1 MLPQRGRLFAPA
13 RASAGS
19 GKRGSCRRPARF
31 ARLRALHYIPRALK
45 PRVVPLAAVALATL
59 LGGVLRLSGLGTP
72 GLWLDEILHYDIA
85 SRAAG
90 NPWHSWLLGFE
101 FENGPLFYG
110 SLLAGRVAPGAETS
124 DRLAEAIAGT
134 ATIPL
139 IAIAGAMA
147 AGTGAGVAAAW
158 LLAVAPLHVFYSRE
172 GRPYA
177 LLALLA
183 TLLLIAFLARSRR
196 TARLLGWGSA
206 LAAPYLAVSAFQV
219 LAGGLLATV
228 ACGAVQRVEQALRV
242 RRAVRWA
249 RWRPGGV
256 DAGGD
261 REALPTG
268 VEHEVRDAGAAPAAR
283 EGIGEREVPDA
294 GAGRDAPEPAG
305 EAIAGLWGTLA
316 LAALAGLVLLALLY
330 GRYPRGPQFGPFPA
344 AHGRLLGF
352 ILNAL
357 AAWPFWPAP
366 LAPPA
371 PWFAVAAVAGLAALA
386 PRRPRTATALGALA
400 IATAGA
406 AWAGMALPNHFFTL
420 RYFTPVLPSFLVLV
434 AAGTAGAARGLGW
447 VVARLQ
453 GSPASPA
460 FAPLLAGAAVATLV
474 VCNLGTAVACPYQK
488 ADWRAAARA
497 IAIDGQGPG
506 TVLAANH
513 WSAYSIGFYLRRE
526 RGRIAVAELDAAPRP
541 AVAAAAARGGCW
553 LVHGGYPQRPAL
565 KRWMRNFPAIWHGRD
580 ESIAVFR
587 CTGSGELPGLE
598 PGEAPGKDFP
608 PHPPGS
614 FSGTR

>member
-1 MLPQRGRLFAPA
+1 VPARHAPA

-19 GKRGSCRRPARF
+19 GDSGSCRRPARF
-31 ARLRALHYIPRALK
+31 AWLPTLHYIPGALK

-59 LGGVLRLSGLGTP
+59 LGGVLRLDGLGTP

-85 SRAAG
+85 GRAAA

-139 IAIAGAMA
+139 IAVAGALA
-147 AGTGAGVAAAW
+147 AGSGAGIGAAW

-183 TLLLIAFLARSRR
+183 TLLLIAFLARRNR
-196 TARLLGWGSA
+196 TSRLLGWGAA

-219 LAGGLLATV
+219 LAGGLLAAL
-228 ACGAVQRVEQALRV
+228 ACAAVEQALRRA
-242 RRAVRWA
+242 RR
-249 RWRPGGV
+249 RPGG
-256 DAGGD
+256 GQ
-261 REALPTG
+261 
-268 VEHEVRDAGAAPAAR
+268 
-283 EGIGEREVPDA
+283 A
-294 GAGRDAPEPAG
+294 GAGGEAREAGAEPAVPEPGG
-305 EAIAGLWGTLA
+305 EALAGRWGTLA
-316 LAALAGLVLLALLY
+316 LAALSGLVLLALLY
-330 GRYPRGPQFGPFPA
+330 GHYPRGPQFGLFPA

-352 ILNAL
+352 VLNAL

-366 LAPPA
+366 LAPAA
-371 PWFAVAAVAGLAALA
+371 PWFAAAAVAGLAALA
-386 PRRPRTATALGALA
+386 RRRPRTATALGALA
-400 IATAGA
+400 IATGGA
-406 AWAGMALPNHFFTL
+406 AWAGMAIPNHFFTL

-434 AAGTAGAARGLGW
+434 AAGIVGAARGLGW
-447 VVARLQ
+447 MVARLQ
-453 GSPASPA
+453 GSPPSPA
-460 FAPLLAGAAVATLV
+460 FAPLVGGAAIATLV
-474 VCNLGTAVACPYQK
+474 ACNLGTALACPYQK

-497 IAIDGQGPG
+497 VAIDGRGPG
-506 TVLAANH
+506 SVLAANH

-526 RGRIAVAELDAAPRP
+526 RGRIAVAELDAAPLP

-587 CTGSGELPGLE
+587 CTGGAERAGLA
-598 PGEAPGKDFP
+598 PGEGPAPGKDFP

-614 FSGTR
+614 FSPR

>member
-1 MLPQRGRLFAPA
+1 M
-13 RASAGS
+13 
-19 GKRGSCRRPARF
+19 
-31 ARLRALHYIPRALK
+31 
-45 PRVVPLAAVALATL
+45 
-59 LGGVLRLSGLGTP
+59 LRLYGLGTP

-85 SRAAG
+85 GRAAA
-90 NPWHSWLLGFE
+90 NPWQSWLLGFE

-110 SLLAGRVAPGAETS
+110 SLLAGRAAPDAETS
-124 DRLAEAIAGT
+124 DRLAEAVAGT

-139 IAIAGAMA
+139 LAIAGTLA

-183 TLLLIAFLARSRR
+183 TLLLIAFLARGRR
-196 TARLLGWGSA
+196 TARLLGWGAA

-219 LAGGLLATV
+219 LAGGLLAAL
-228 ACGAVQRVEQALRV
+228 ACAGAELALRKV
-242 RRAVRWA
+242 R
-249 RWRPGGV
+249 RWRP
-256 DAGGD
+256 AGG
-261 REALPTG
+261 EAL
-268 VEHEVRDAGAAPAAR
+268 
-283 EGIGEREVPDA
+283 
-294 GAGRDAPEPAG
+294 AGR
-305 EAIAGLWGTLA
+305 WGTLA
-316 LAALAGLVLLALLY
+316 LAAVAGLVLLGLMY

-366 LAPPA
+366 LAAPA
-371 PWFAVAAVAGLAALA
+371 PWFAAAAVAGLAALA
-386 PRRPRTATALGALA
+386 PRRPRTATALAALA
-400 IATAGA
+400 LATAGA
-406 AWAGMALPNHFFTL
+406 AWAGMAIPNHFFTL
-420 RYFTPVLPSFLVLV
+420 RYFTPVLPSFLVLA
-434 AAGTAGAARGLGW
+434 AAGIAGTARGLGW
-447 VVARLQ
+447 VVARVQ

-460 FAPLLAGAAVATLV
+460 FAPLVAGAAVATLV
-474 VCNLGTAVACPYQK
+474 ACNLETALACPYQK

-497 IAIDGQGPG
+497 VAIDGRGPG

-513 WSAYSIGFYLRRE
+513 WSAYCIGYYLRRQ

-587 CTGSGELPGLE
+587 CTGGAELAGLA
-598 PGEAPGKDFP
+598 PGEPPGKDFS

-614 FSGTR
+614 FSAGDGSR

>member
-1 MLPQRGRLFAPA
+1 
-13 RASAGS
+13 
-19 GKRGSCRRPARF
+19 
-31 ARLRALHYIPRALK
+31 
-45 PRVVPLAAVALATL
+45 
-59 LGGVLRLSGLGTP
+59 VLRLYGLGTP

-85 SRAAG
+85 GRAAA
-90 NPWHSWLLGFE
+90 NPWQSWLLGFE

-110 SLLAGRVAPGAETS
+110 SLLAGRAAPDAETS
-124 DRLAEAIAGT
+124 DRLAEAVAGT

-139 IAIAGAMA
+139 LAIAGTLA

-183 TLLLIAFLARSRR
+183 TLLLIAFLARGRR
-196 TARLLGWGSA
+196 TARLLGWGAA

-219 LAGGLLATV
+219 LAGGLLAAL
-228 ACGAVQRVEQALRV
+228 ACAGAELALRQVRQWRPAGGGGGGASGPPGDAGLPQGPRTDREDRAATPETIAADGANGVNGADGTNRADGTDSARRSGAVAAGEVK
-242 RRAVRWA
+242 A
-249 RWRPGGV
+249 REPGG
-256 DAGGD
+256 
-261 REALPTG
+261 EAL
-268 VEHEVRDAGAAPAAR
+268 
-283 EGIGEREVPDA
+283 
-294 GAGRDAPEPAG
+294 AGR
-305 EAIAGLWGTLA
+305 WGTLA
-316 LAALAGLVLLALLY
+316 LAAVAGLVLLGLMY

-366 LAPPA
+366 LAAPA
-371 PWFAVAAVAGLAALA
+371 PWFAAAAVAGLAALA
-386 PRRPRTATALGALA
+386 PRRPRTATALAALA
-400 IATAGA
+400 LATAGA
-406 AWAGMALPNHFFTL
+406 AWAGMAIPNHFFTL
-420 RYFTPVLPSFLVLV
+420 RYFTPVLPSFLVLA
-434 AAGTAGAARGLGW
+434 AAGIAGAARGLGW
-447 VVARLQ
+447 VVARVQ

-460 FAPLLAGAAVATLV
+460 FAPLVAGAAVATLV
-474 VCNLGTAVACPYQK
+474 ACNLGTALACPYQK

-497 IAIDGQGPG
+497 VAIDGRGPG

-513 WSAYSIGFYLRRE
+513 WSAYCIGYYLRRQ

-587 CTGSGELPGLE
+587 CTGGAELAGIE
-598 PGEAPGKDFP
+598 PGEPPGKDFP
-608 PHPPGS
+608 PHPAGS
-614 FSGTR
+614 FSAGDGSR

>member
-1 MLPQRGRLFAPA
+1 LQAAAYATTGEASPGLGSAVDLRCFPA
-13 RASAGS
+13 V
-19 GKRGSCRRPARF
+19 
-31 ARLRALHYIPRALK
+31 HYIPRALK
-45 PRVVPLAAVALATL
+45 PRIVPLAAVALATL
-59 LGGVLRLSGLGTP
+59 VGGLLRLHGLGTP
-72 GLWLDEILHYDIA
+72 SLWLDEILHYDIA
-85 SRAAG
+85 ARAAA

-110 SLLAGRVAPGAETS
+110 SLLAGRVAPGAEAS
-124 DRLAEAIAGT
+124 DRLAEAVAGT

-139 IAIAGAMA
+139 LAVAGALA
-147 AGTGAGVAAAW
+147 AGSGAGVAAAW

-177 LLALLA
+177 LLTLLA
-183 TLLLIAFLARSRR
+183 TLLLIAFLARRRR
-196 TARLLGWGSA
+196 TARLLGWGAA

-219 LAGGLLATV
+219 LAGGLVTALAC
-228 ACGAVQRVEQALRV
+228 AAVERALRRE
-242 RRAVRWA
+242 RR
-249 RWRPGGV
+249 RPGGV
-256 DAGGD
+256 EAGAE
-261 REALPTG
+261 REAQEDLEAGAGQPA
-268 VEHEVRDAGAAPAAR
+268 RDAAAEHAAP
-283 EGIGEREVPDA
+283 EDIGERKASDA
-294 GAGRDAPEPAG
+294 GAGREALTAGG
-305 EAIAGLWGTLA
+305 EALAGGWGTLA
-316 LAALAGLVLLALLY
+316 LAALCGLVLLALLY
-330 GRYPRGPQFGPFPA
+330 GHYPRGPQFGPFPA

-366 LAPPA
+366 LAPAA
-371 PWFAVAAVAGLAALA
+371 PWFAAAAAAGLAALA
-386 PRRPRTATALGALA
+386 PWRPRTATALAALA
-400 IATAGA
+400 IATGGA
-406 AWAGMALPNHFFTL
+406 AWAGMAIPNHFFTL

-434 AAGTAGAARGLGW
+434 AAGISGAARGLGW
-447 VVARLQ
+447 VLARLQ
-453 GSPASPA
+453 GSPPSPA
-460 FAPLLAGAAVATLV
+460 FAPLLAGAAIATLV
-474 VCNLGTAVACPYQK
+474 ACNLGTALACPYQK

-497 IAIDGQGPG
+497 IAIDGRGPG

-580 ESIAVFR
+580 ESVAVFR
-587 CTGSGELPGLE
+587 CTGGVEPAGLE
-598 PGEAPGKDFP
+598 RDEGPAPGEDFP

-614 FSGTR
+614 FARR